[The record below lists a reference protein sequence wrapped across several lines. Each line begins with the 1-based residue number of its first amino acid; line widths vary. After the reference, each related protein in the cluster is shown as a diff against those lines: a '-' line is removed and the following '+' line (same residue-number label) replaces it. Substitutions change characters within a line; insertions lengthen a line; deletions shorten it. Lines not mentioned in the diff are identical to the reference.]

1 MIHKVAAQNGL
12 AAEIGAK
19 EFTSKT
25 TEKLVDDSYL
35 LDQVD
40 LKKVHLQRSE
50 ALESKLNGLVIIFE
64 CKDDCHTIMDIA
76 HIKEMMRFTAEAV
89 DDPLWKRTC
98 IRNELNQKVV
108 DGAHC
113 TEEAYRNLTHFVE
126 PMIQDVTDLMI

>member
-1 MIHKVAAQNGL
+1 
-12 AAEIGAK
+12 
-19 EFTSKT
+19 
-25 TEKLVDDSYL
+25 
-35 LDQVD
+35 
-40 LKKVHLQRSE
+40 LQRAE
-50 ALESKLNGLVIIFE
+50 ALESNLNGLVIIFE